1 MVVDREKSVRM
12 LRRDKSILRLRLVYR
27 VKRLV
32 RGFADLAVHDV
43 ESAVASAISLN
54 VESPEVFVWIWD
66 VSCGG

>member
-32 RGFADLAVHDV
+32 RAFADLAVHDV
-43 ESAVASAISLN
+43 ESAVAAAISLN